1 MKSARIWLR
10 GERKQRRVGLLLQG
24 TLRISL
30 SYTYFMV
37 EQSFRTCRLLEQVS
51 ATEEPSVRPQTI
63 PYTCT
68 LQSQDDSFG
77 GVSPLATTKDT
88 SCTLRSNCTHVFC
101 GQTSALEV
109 ESRHLTR
116 TAINVNN
123 QIPFGRGLGSS
134 GAAVTAGVLL
144 ADALAELHLS
154 MLDFALMVERHPDN
168 VTAALIG
175 GFVGSYLRELD
186 DDAQARAQVP
196 LNPARCD

>member
-51 ATEEPSVRPQTI
+51 ATAEPSVRPQTI

-68 LQSQDDSFG
+68 LQSQDDSVG
-77 GVSPLATTKDT
+77 GMWALAATKDA

-101 GQTSALEV
+101 VLTSQTTPSYTYFTV
-109 ESRHLTR
+109 EQCRQLLPLLMTIPCLLVNDTR
-116 TAINVNN
+116 TLAATKDT
-123 QIPFGRGLGSS
+123 PELGEGISILWC
-134 GAAVTAGVLL
+134 G
-144 ADALAELHLS
+144 
-154 MLDFALMVERHPDN
+154 
-168 VTAALIG
+168 
-175 GFVGSYLRELD
+175 
-186 DDAQARAQVP
+186 
-196 LNPARCD
+196 